1 MSPLV
6 KPVTHFPSLLFPA
19 STCRIKFA
27 SIPQLGI
34 TSLWTSAMDKPLS
47 FSQALP
53 AVEVAFRVNLES
65 DEFSYFAMESPWPE

>member
-1 MSPLV
+1 
-6 KPVTHFPSLLFPA
+6 
-19 STCRIKFA
+19 
-27 SIPQLGI
+27 
-34 TSLWTSAMDKPLS
+34 MDKPLS